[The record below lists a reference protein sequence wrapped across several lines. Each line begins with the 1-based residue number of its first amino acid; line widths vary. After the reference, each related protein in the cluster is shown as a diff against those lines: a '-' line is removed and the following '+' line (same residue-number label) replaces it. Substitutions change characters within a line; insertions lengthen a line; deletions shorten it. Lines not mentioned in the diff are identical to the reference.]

1 MIALPSLAIGGIF
14 RMFRKSLVAQIIA
27 GAVAF
32 AGIWTVNNMIV
43 ERKAVKKV
51 VIASQKAGT
60 KRNAKTDKIRASI
73 KPSDAM
79 RRLRDE
85 YADNR

>member
-1 MIALPSLAIGGIF
+1 MITLPSLAIGGVF

-32 AGIWTVNNMIV
+32 SAIWTVNNMIV

-51 VIASQKAGT
+51 VQASQKAGV
-60 KRNAKTDKIRASI
+60 KRNEKSDKIRARI
-73 KPSDAM
+73 KPGTAWK
-79 RRLRDE
+79 RLQSE
-85 YADNR
+85 YADGG

>member
-85 YADNR
+85 YSDNR

>member
-14 RMFRKSLVAQIIA
+14 RMFRKSLIAQIIA

-51 VIASQKAGT
+51 VIASQKAGA